1 MNFVHQQRQL
11 VALADLVADIG
22 EPCWASGNTA
32 AALRAFDGFDLRPPF
47 HILTTR
53 DRNVRRIGHVIHTT
67 LDLPLIDR
75 GRVHDIPVLSAT
87 RTLID
92 IARSTSRQVLTA
104 ALDSAM
110 RDGGTSEDFL
120 HGRLNA
126 LRRSARQGP
135 AALLAVIEGQEIT
148 RGGQSWLEREVLR
161 LLDRAGL
168 PKPSTQVTLARR
180 GDRLV
185 RVDFHFPGTRVVVEA
200 LGYRWHRSGAQLAV
214 DAARF
219 NELVLGGY
227 LPLQFTYAQI
237 VEQQQMVV
245 SSIRRALQQPAS
257 RVPVS
262 A

>member
-126 LRRSARQGP
+126 LRRSGRK
-135 AALLAVIEGQEIT
+135 V
-148 RGGQSWLEREVLR
+148 RGRCS
-161 LLDRAGL
+161 
-168 PKPSTQVTLARR
+168 P
-180 GDRLV
+180 
-185 RVDFHFPGTRVVVEA
+185 
-200 LGYRWHRSGAQLAV
+200 
-214 DAARF
+214 
-219 NELVLGGY
+219 
-227 LPLQFTYAQI
+227 
-237 VEQQQMVV
+237 
-245 SSIRRALQQPAS
+245 
-257 RVPVS
+257 
-262 A
+262 